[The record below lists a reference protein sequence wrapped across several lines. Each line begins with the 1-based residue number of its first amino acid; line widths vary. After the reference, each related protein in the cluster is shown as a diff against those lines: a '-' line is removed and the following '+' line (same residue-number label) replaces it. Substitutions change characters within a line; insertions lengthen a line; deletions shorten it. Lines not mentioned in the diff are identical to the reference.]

1 LRHHFLHCD
10 RTLQLLLKTFLDI
23 LLLRKGPDSLP
34 KSWLVFYIALFIS
47 IFVSIATRE
56 IVTNGVDTKHDIS
69 LILTIINASFYF
81 LVILI
86 AGYPGRTLQSL
97 TAVFGVDAIIT
108 AIYLAGFILIRQ
120 FADEVTT
127 LSFVWLV
134 TGWSV
139 AVEGHI
145 ISRAIERPWAIG
157 IAIAVASY
165 ILLLFTYWQ
174 LATPP

>member
-1 LRHHFLHCD
+1 
-10 RTLQLLLKTFLDI
+10 
-23 LLLRKGPDSLP
+23 
-34 KSWLVFYIALFIS
+34 
-47 IFVSIATRE
+47 
-56 IVTNGVDTKHDIS
+56 
-69 LILTIINASFYF
+69 
-81 LVILI
+81 
-86 AGYPGRTLQSL
+86 
-97 TAVFGVDAIIT
+97 VDAIIT

-120 FADEVTT
+120 FADEATT
-127 LSFVWLV
+127 LSFVWLI

-174 LATPP
+174 LVTLP